1 MGGKCASIFKFS
13 AMCQIFAKSDHTVH
27 FRKYS
32 LPPSE
37 EIWQKEVLKFSTS
50 ADLSVFILID
60 GANAIYQISGS
71 AIELQRHY
79 EWLNWLCLSE
89 PLHSGW
95 LKTKWMKR
103 PLLNLIIQRS
113 SIITY
118 LCVFD
123 ILDKCHQNRIFV
135 IHLTYIFKLGWQ
147 NGQVDHCAV

>member
-103 PLLNLIIQRS
+103 PL
-113 SIITY
+113 
-118 LCVFD
+118 
-123 ILDKCHQNRIFV
+123 
-135 IHLTYIFKLGWQ
+135 FKLDYSTFIYHYLPLCIFLNWVGKMVKWTIMRLCCLKLIGFGDKPGPIQ
-147 NGQVDHCAV
+147 